1 MNQGEVAVVG
11 KDFEANGAPCPTQGL
26 GEGFAMARRYDAIF
40 GAVNER
46 KGRCPQ
52 RFRKGVGGCIGR
64 RRRFRQPP
72 KELGRGHLARI
83 ITQGVGRQIGNGRE
97 TQGQLR
103 RRKGIGPMACEP
115 QRQVSPGRMAKH
127 GEALK
132 IEALGEGREG

>member
-11 KDFEANGAPCPTQGL
+11 KDFESNGAP
-26 GEGFAMARRYDAIF
+26 ARPGPGRRLRFGSALRWIL
-40 GAVNER
+40 GAVNSARPLSPAFLEG
-46 KGRCPQ
+46 GRLLH
-52 RFRKGVGGCIGR
+52 GR

-72 KELGRGHLARI
+72 ELGRGHLAGI
-83 ITQGVGRQIGNGRE
+83 ITRGVGRQIGNGRE